1 MSLVPNPAHVTR
13 FRPRGAAPFLF
24 TGFVLLT
31 LVVALAML
39 FGGRERANSLA
50 LRTAL
55 VREAR
60 LVDVLSSGRQAESG
74 LRGYMLTGNSISLH
88 TYEAAL
94 AALPRQLAG
103 LDAAF
108 AGQDADN
115 LATIHR
121 LVVEKVAQLN
131 GALALYQSGDTKA
144 ATAKVNTDLNGGT
157 MQALRDLIGVL
168 YADESSRIATYEAAA
183 ARDSLVLQTA
193 TTAAILFAILMA
205 WFAVNE
211 NRAQTAR
218 LRQAESALLRANEI
232 LEHQVEARTATLA
245 ASEAQFRTL
254 AEAMPGFVFIADAQ
268 GQNIYVNPQAGA
280 YTGLPDADVMD
291 SGWTRGVH
299 PDDLPGCL
307 SLWSASLSTG
317 AAYVNEFRIQRHDGV
332 YRWFLARAV
341 PMREAEAPK
350 ITFWIG
356 VVTDIEERK
365 QAEAA
370 MANANA
376 LLESR
381 VAERSLQLDRIF
393 KLSTDILAVADFSG
407 RFISVSPAWEPI
419 TGRSV
424 AVALASNYFDFLH
437 PEHIEKARASFAQ
450 LHNGAPVYCEN
461 RYKRADGSWCWLAWR
476 AVPMPDEQLIYAV
489 ARDITA
495 AREREEQ
502 LRQSQKMEV
511 VGQLTGGVAHDFNN
525 LLTIIMGSLEMLQRG
540 LAGAEPKLLRR
551 VEAAMEGANRAAAL
565 TQRLLAFSRRQPL
578 APAVIDINRLLTGM
592 SDMLHRTLGEH
603 IEIAF
608 LLPPGLWTA
617 LADTNQLENAILN
630 LSVNAR
636 DAMPDGGRL
645 VIEAQNTYLDEDF
658 TSGRDD
664 LSPGDYVMLA
674 VTDTGTGMDA
684 GVQAKVFEPFFTTK
698 PQGEGTGLG
707 LAQVYGFIKQ
717 SGGHISLYS
726 EPGQGTSVK
735 LFLPRSRAAQNA
747 ESAPAALPAPARGG
761 GCRILLVE
769 DEDGVR
775 HFAAEVMEELGYQVF
790 SARNAAEALQV
801 FCTEPDI
808 KLVFT
813 DMVLSG
819 GTNGRQLAAQITAQ
833 HPEILVLFTTGYTSN
848 SFTPH
853 RLDEDFHLITKPFTA
868 AALAQKLASL
878 LVPVEAT

>member
-1 MSLVPNPAHVTR
+1 MSPLPSPR
-13 FRPRGAAPFLF
+13 ILRRLRPRGAAPFLF
-24 TGFVLLT
+24 TGFLLLT

-39 FGGRERANSLA
+39 FGARERANSMA
-50 LRTAL
+50 LRGAL

-60 LVDVLSSGRQAESG
+60 LVDVLSSARQAESG
-74 LRGYMLTGNSISLH
+74 LRGYLLTGNSISLH

-103 LDAAF
+103 LDSAYS
-108 AGQDADN
+108 GQDVPN
-115 LATIHR
+115 LAPIHR
-121 LVVEKVAQLN
+121 LAGEKLAQLN
-131 GALALYQSGDTKA
+131 AALALYQSGDTKA

-168 YADESSRIATYEAAA
+168 YGEESSHITADEEAA

-193 TTAAILFAILMA
+193 TTLTILFIILMA
-205 WFAVNE
+205 WFAIKE
-211 NRAQTAR
+211 NRAQTTKRR
-218 LRQAESALLRANEI
+218 LAEAALLRANEI

-254 AEAMPGFVFIADAQ
+254 AEAMPGFVYITDAQ

-280 YTGLPDADVMD
+280 YTGLAEAEVMNF
-291 SGWTRGVH
+291 GWTRTVY
-299 PDDLPGCL
+299 PDDLPTCL
-307 SLWSASLSTG
+307 SLWTDCL
-317 AAYVNEFRIQRHDGV
+317 AAGTPYENEFRIRRHDGV
-332 YRWFLARAV
+332 YRWFMARAV
-341 PMREAEAPK
+341 PVRDADQI
-350 ITFWIG
+350 ITIWIG
-356 VVTDIEERK
+356 VVTDIDERK
-365 QAEAA
+365 QAEATN
-370 MANANA
+370 ANANA

-407 RFISVSPAWEPI
+407 RFVSLSPAWEQI
-419 TGRSV
+419 TGRPV
-424 AVALASNYFDFLH
+424 ATALASNYFDFLH
-437 PEHIEKARASFAQ
+437 PEHVEKARASFVQ
-450 LHNGAPVYCEN
+450 MQEGTPIYCEN
-461 RYKRADGSWCWLAWR
+461 RYQRADGTWCWLAWR
-476 AVPMPDEQLIYAV
+476 AVPMPEEQMIYAV

-495 AREREEQ
+495 AREREDQ

-540 LAGAEPKLLRR
+540 LSGAEPKLLRR

-578 APAVIDINRLLTGM
+578 AAAAIDINALLAGM

-603 IEIAF
+603 IQIAF
-608 LLPPGLWTA
+608 LVPPGLCTA

-630 LSVNAR
+630 LAVNAR
-636 DAMPDGGRL
+636 DAMPEGGRL

-658 TSGRDD
+658 ISGRAD
-664 LSPGDYVMLA
+664 LVPGEYVMLA
-674 VTDTGTGMDA
+674 ITDTGTGMDA
-684 GVQAKVFEPFFTTK
+684 SVQAKVFEPFFTTK

-717 SGGHISLYS
+717 SGGHISIES

-735 LFLPRSRAAQNA
+735 LFLPRHHGAATA
-747 ESAPAALPAPARGG
+747 EPAAAHMPPPATGRGD
-761 GCRILLVE
+761 RILLVE

-775 HFAAEVMEELGYQVF
+775 HFAAEVMEDLGYQVF
-790 SARNAAEALQV
+790 AARNAAEAV
-801 FCTEPDI
+801 EIFDREPGI
-808 KLVFT
+808 KLLFT
-813 DMVLSG
+813 DVVLSG
-819 GTNGRQLAAQITAQ
+819 AMNGRQLAAQITAQ
-833 HPEILVLFTTGYTSN
+833 RPDILVLFTTGYTS
-848 SFTPH
+848 TPH

-868 AALAQKLASL
+868 TALAQKLASL
-878 LVPVEAT
+878 LVPVEAS